1 MASSTSLGFVPKGRR
16 LQDISNDELAQLL
29 KLSRK
34 EVPARRALLSR
45 QQTDPA
51 WVAATLD
58 ALPAATLALLSLLVE
73 AGGLMLEHELACA
86 AREDFGMSANDCRVA
101 VDPAIASMLVV
112 PLRVRGDEIA
122 FAVVLPAG
130 TLIAPLVANL
140 ELCELATA
148 AFVASESPA
157 QNARTFLAA
166 CLALRHFDLKLT
178 HEGRPH
184 RGAIK
189 RLAKQGGLDEAS
201 LEAMLVTGLD
211 LGMVSLEGE
220 LMRPDT
226 VALAGAAIG
235 RYPGVPALAEL
246 QALLAGGPVAS
257 AALVRSLRRR
267 AEREHVSLLGGDALA
282 YLPGFEVGTVDG
294 VAAVTRGTLEGVA
307 SGHVMPSF
315 EVFLAPES
323 RLLDVVHVGACCEW
337 VRVDR
342 AIVARITKPSIARA
356 VAGGSSAGQ
365 ILEQL
370 AAASRH
376 PIPQNVEAAIRDWA
390 GSVVSAA
397 IATGHVI
404 VVDTSARAR
413 VAPVLAKFAAREL
426 APGVFVAGG
435 DEDLR
440 EITLALTRAGIY
452 HREVPPVRPLAS
464 CAPEPEP
471 PSPPPGA
478 ARIRTRVAAWRRG
491 EPFEGVRDDFLDKY
505 RVAEATPIVKATH
518 VAQAT
523 QAIHA
528 AQVTTSAT
536 RTSSELFERW
546 ALKHDCRLDDDEP
559 SRDGILSLL
568 TMLSAGEA
576 ASILDNSR
584 DVGQLLRAL
593 SKVMVKPGLLWQRAD
608 LREHLQVAARR
619 SEVLALQLA
628 RDTRYIEI
636 TQMMRRGTVWMV
648 LGEDIVSGAA
658 VALRLDDI
666 QAIAALPDDFDFG
679 SFDDDD
685 DDGDDGGD
693 GPLDRKPWRPAQGE
707 APPAGHLPCPCGSG
721 VRYRH
726 CCRDTATA

>member
-1 MASSTSLGFVPKGRR
+1 MSSSTSVGSVPKGRR

-34 EVPARRALLSR
+34 EAAARRALLSK

-73 AGGLMLEHELACA
+73 AGGLMQEHELACA

-101 VDPAIASMLVV
+101 VDPAISSMLVV

-130 TLIAPLVANL
+130 TLIASLVANL
-140 ELCELATA
+140 DLYELSTA
-148 AFVASESPA
+148 AFVASESPTC
-157 QNARTFLAA
+157 NARTFLAS

-178 HEGRPH
+178 SEGRPH
-184 RGAIK
+184 RGALK
-189 RLAKQGGLDEAS
+189 RLAKQVGLDETS

-211 LGMVSLEGE
+211 LGMLSLEGE

-226 VALAGAAIG
+226 PALAGAAIG
-235 RYPGVPALAEL
+235 RYPGVPELATL
-246 QALLAGGPVAS
+246 QAQLVGGPVAF

-267 AEREHVSLLGGDALA
+267 AESEHVSLLDGDALA
-282 YLPGFEVGTVDG
+282 YLPGFEMGTVGG

-315 EVFLAPES
+315 EVFLPPES

-337 VRVDR
+337 LRVDR

-356 VAGGSSAGQ
+356 VASGSSAGQ

-397 IATGHVI
+397 VATGHVI
-404 VVDTSARAR
+404 VVNPSAGAR
-413 VAPVLAKFAAREL
+413 VASALAKFAAREL
-426 APGVFVAGG
+426 APGVFVAGD

-452 HREVPPVRPLAS
+452 HREVVPARPLPS
-464 CAPEPEP
+464 CAPAPEP
-471 PSPPPGA
+471 APPPSGA
-478 ARIRTRVAAWRRG
+478 ARIQARVAAWRRG
-491 EPFEGVRDDFLDKY
+491 ESFEGVRDDFLDKH
-505 RVAEATPIVKATH
+505 RVTQASH
-518 VAQAT
+518 VAQAAHVS
-523 QAIHA
+523 QAVQA
-528 AQVTTSAT
+528 TPLATSVTWKA
-536 RTSSELFERW
+536 SEQ
-546 ALKHDCRLDDDEP
+546 
-559 SRDGILSLL
+559 
-568 TMLSAGEA
+568 AG
-576 ASILDNSR
+576 
-584 DVGQLLRAL
+584 
-593 SKVMVKPGLLWQRAD
+593 
-608 LREHLQVAARR
+608 LRERLQVAARR

-636 TQMMRRGTVWMV
+636 TQMMRRGTSWMV

-666 QAIAALPDDFDFG
+666 QAISALPDDFDAG
-679 SFDDDD
+679 GFDDDD
-685 DDGDDGGD
+685 VVGDDG
-693 GPLDRKPWRPAQGE
+693 LFARKPWRPAHGE